1 MVFEKSDETEDGYG
15 MGRRMEEHPLGQIIV
30 LYEIRSISL

>member
-15 MGRRMEEHPLGQIIV
+15 MGKRMEEYPLGWVIV